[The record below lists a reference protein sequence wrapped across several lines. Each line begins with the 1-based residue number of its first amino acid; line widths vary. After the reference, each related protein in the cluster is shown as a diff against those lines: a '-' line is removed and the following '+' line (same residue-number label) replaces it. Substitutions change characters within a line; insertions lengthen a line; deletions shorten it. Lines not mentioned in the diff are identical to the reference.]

1 MFNLSDPNIGYM
13 IVSSQNEETPK
24 TDIKFLSDKMSN
36 ILYAKDYTLI
46 PVTGYYNQ
54 MYEKSFIAVTVDD
67 NDRLRTD
74 AIYLMDEFNQGSVII
89 KYHGETTA
97 KKILKDGSE
106 IDLGIAIYDSEL
118 KNKTY
123 IYNGVSFSF
132 IEQKRYYF
140 PKDKKELKPGMI
152 VEYFNN
158 NKWNS
163 KQILNIDVEYE
174 KMYKLL
180 MKYEKLRI
188 CHQ

>member
-1 MFNLSDPNIGYM
+1 MFNLSDPNIGYL
-13 IVSSQNEETPK
+13 IVSSQNDNSSAS
-24 TDIKFLSDKMSN
+24 DIKFLSDKLAH

-54 MYEKSFIAVTVDD
+54 KYEKSFIAISVDD
-67 NDRLRTD
+67 NDKLRSD
-74 AIYLMDEFNQGSVII
+74 AIFLMDEFGQDSVIV
-89 KYHGETTA
+89 KYLNESTA
-97 KKILKDGSE
+97 KKILSDGSE
-106 IDLGIAIYDSEL
+106 VPLGIAIYDSEL

-132 IEQKRYYF
+132 VEQKRYYF
-140 PKDKKELKPGMI
+140 PKEKKELKPGMI

-163 KQILNIDVEYE
+163 KQINDLDSEYE
-174 KMYKLL
+174 KLYKLL
-180 MKYEKLRI
+180 MKYEKLRV

>member
-1 MFNLSDPNIGYM
+1 MFNLSDPNIGYL
-13 IVSSQNEETPK
+13 IISPQSESTPVSEV
-24 TDIKFLSDKMSN
+24 KFLSDKLAN

-54 MYEKSFIAVTVDD
+54 QYEKSYVAITSDD
-67 NDRLRTD
+67 NDRLRSD
-74 AIYLMDEFNQGSVII
+74 AIYLMDEFSQSSVIV
-89 KYHGETTA
+89 KYINETGA
-97 KKILKDGSE
+97 KKILSNGSE
-106 IDLGIAIYDSEL
+106 VPLGIAIYDSEM

-140 PKDKKELKPGMI
+140 PKEKKDLKSGMV

-158 NKWNS
+158 NKWTARQVVNV
-163 KQILNIDVEYE
+163 DDEYD
-174 KMYKLL
+174 KMYRLL

-188 CHQ
+188 CHS